1 MSYLRA
7 FGKYLPERV
16 VANDELAAALEVDPS
31 WIVRS
36 CGIEERRYAGDSQTL
51 VDLGVEAALDC
62 LANARAA
69 IASIGLLLVSSGSP
83 DVFCPGPASAIATR
97 LGLGDTPA
105 IDLPI
110 ASAGSIA
117 ALVMAE
123 SLSARFGNVL
133 VVATEVMSR
142 RILRTPEGRNNA
154 ILFGDGAGA
163 CLVSRNL
170 EQGDAFARID
180 AVALHTDGERA
191 GAIAVHDGRFSMDGM
206 AVIRQASQKL
216 PAVIS
221 EVLAKAGVAAE
232 ELGAVLI
239 HQANLNLLDRVAKT
253 LKLLPDRLF
262 TNIQRYGNTSSA
274 SMLIAAAE
282 WREKTP
288 SPAAP
293 IVLAAFGSGLTCG
306 ALLAVPVAGTASG
319 PASKL
324 SKRD

>member
-7 FGKYLPERV
+7 FGKYLPERIV
-16 VANDELAAALEVDPS
+16 TNDELAAVLEVEPS
-31 WIVRS
+31 WIVS
-36 CGIEERRYAGDSQTL
+36 ACGIEERRYACDSQSL
-51 VDLGVEAALDC
+51 VDLGVEAAIDC
-62 LANARAA
+62 LKNAAA
-69 IASIGLLLVSSGSP
+69 SAASIGLVLVSSGSP
-83 DVFCPGPASAIATR
+83 DVFCPGPASALAAR

-105 IDLPI
+105 IDVPI

-117 ALVMAE
+117 ALVLAE
-123 SLSARFGNVL
+123 SLAARFGNVL

-142 RILRTPEGRNNA
+142 RILRTPEGKNNA

-163 CLVSRNL
+163 CLVS
-170 EQGDAFARID
+170 QDTGFARIE

-191 GAIAVHDGRFSMDGM
+191 GAIVVHNGQFSMDGM

-216 PAVIS
+216 PAVIA
-221 EVLAKAGVAAE
+221 EVLAKAGIAAE

-253 LKLLPDRLF
+253 LTLRPGRLF

-282 WREKTP
+282 WHERTQDV
-288 SPAAP
+288 SAP
-293 IVLAAFGSGLTCG
+293 IVLAAFGAGLTYG
-306 ALLAVPVAGTASG
+306 AVVAAGIAT
-319 PASKL
+319 
-324 SKRD
+324 

>member
-1 MSYLRA
+1 MSYLRG

-16 VANDELAAALEVDPS
+16 VTNGELATALEVESS
-31 WIVRS
+31 WIVSS
-36 CGIEERRYAGDSQTL
+36 CGIEERRYACDSQSL

-62 LANARAA
+62 LKNCKAA
-69 IASIGLLLVSSGSP
+69 ISSIGLLLVSSGSP
-83 DVFCPGPASAIATR
+83 DIFCPGPASAIAAR
-97 LGLGDTPA
+97 LGLGGTPA
-105 IDLPI
+105 VDLPI

-117 ALVMAE
+117 AVVMAE
-123 SLSARFGNVL
+123 SLAARFGNVL
-133 VVATEVMSR
+133 VVATEIMSR
-142 RILRTPEGRNNA
+142 RISRTPEGKNNA

-163 CLVSRNL
+163 CLVSQERS
-170 EQGDAFARID
+170 DAFARIG
-180 AVALHTDGERA
+180 AVTLHTDGERA
-191 GAIAVHDGRFSMDGM
+191 GAIAVHNGIFSMDGM

-221 EVLAKAGVAAE
+221 EVLAMAEIAAE

-282 WREKTP
+282 WRERTP
-288 SPAAP
+288 EPAAP
-293 IVLAAFGSGLTCG
+293 FVLAAFGAGLTYG
-306 ALLAVPVAGTASG
+306 AMLAIPTSG
-319 PASKL
+319 
-324 SKRD
+324 

>member
-16 VANDELAAALEVDPS
+16 VSNDELAAALEVEPS
-31 WIVRS
+31 WILSS
-36 CGIEERRYAGDSQTL
+36 CGIEERRYANDSQSL

-62 LANARAA
+62 LKNAGAEA
-69 IASIGLLLVSSGSP
+69 SSIGIVLVSSGSP
-83 DVFCPGPASAIATR
+83 DVFCPGPASAIAAR

-105 IDLPI
+105 IDVPI
-110 ASAGSIA
+110 ASAGSIS
-117 ALVMAE
+117 ALVLAE
-123 SLSARFGNVL
+123 SLAARFGNVL
-133 VVATEVMSR
+133 VIATEVMSR
-142 RILRTPEGRNNA
+142 RILRTPEGKNNA

-163 CLVSRNL
+163 CLVSH
-170 EQGDAFARID
+170 EDVGFARIE

-191 GAIAVHDGRFSMDGM
+191 GAIVVRDGQFSMDGM

-216 PAVIS
+216 PSVIS

-232 ELGAVLI
+232 ELAAVLI

-282 WREKTP
+282 WRERTP
-288 SPAAP
+288 EVSAP
-293 IVLAAFGSGLTCG
+293 IVLAAFGAGLTYG
-306 ALLAVPVAGTASG
+306 ALLATPT
-319 PASKL
+319 SK
-324 SKRD
+324 